1 MGNSQSIDILKPFK
15 IIKDGVEGVFG
26 VLNGGALLVLTSVD
40 TLDKVIVALT
50 KMIPQLTETI
60 DLLVQLLKKGVM
72 MTKVLIFITPALS
85 LLYFTTVL
93 IQYMEKR
100 Y

>member
-1 MGNSQSIDILKPFK
+1 VKEGI
-15 IIKDGVEGVFG
+15 EGVFG
-26 VLNGGALLVLTSVD
+26 VLNGGSLLVLTSVD
-40 TLDKVIVALT
+40 TLDKVIVALS

-60 DLLVQLLKKGVM
+60 DLLVQLLKKGVL
-72 MTKVLIFITPALS
+72 MTKIIVLISPALS
-85 LLYFTTVL
+85 ILYFTTVL